1 MQNVQFTMYDLSHSE
16 GNDFAR
22 EKLLYDILARSP
34 ASRASIKVYCG
45 LKDIAAEVGFIEL
58 V

>member
-1 MQNVQFTMYDLSHSE
+1 MQNVLFTMYDLSHSE
-16 GNDFAR
+16 RNDFAR
-22 EKLLYDILARSP
+22 EKPLYDMLARSP

-45 LKDIAAEVGFIEL
+45 LKDIAAEERFVEL